1 MRSWR
6 SHSLEPGCRRVSKF
20 QPLAAYD
27 AASDGQYQLLPL
39 KFTPLDGSRYV
50 VTNMVGEY
58 AVVARETVHALARHT
73 LRPSDPRYLE
83 LKTKHFLRDAD
94 SDVANDL
101 LALKSRTRYQRLADF
116 TALHIFVVSLRC
128 EHSCPYCQ
136 VSRQSDDRVA
146 FDMTLETATKAL
158 ELVFRSPSPSLK
170 IEFQGGE
177 PLLNFPLVKFI
188 VEAALERN
196 QEAQRDL
203 QFVIATNLALLT
215 DEVLEFCKTHGVL
228 LSTSLD
234 GPGDLHNANRPRPGR
249 DSYERAIAGIKR
261 AREVLGYDG
270 VSALMTATRAS
281 LGRARD
287 IVDEYITQ
295 GFSNIFLR
303 SLSPYG
309 FAIKTKTYAAYDTS
323 EWLKFYFEGL
333 RYIVQLNRSGRPFVE
348 SYAAMI
354 LTKMLTPFETGYVDL
369 MSPAGIGISAVVY
382 NYDGDVYASDESRML
397 AEMGDKTFCMGNV
410 HERTYEELF
419 GSDALLTPLE
429 ESFAPSVPM
438 CNDCAF
444 EPYCGADPV
453 YHYATQG
460 DFVGRKPL
468 SGFCE
473 KNMAI
478 FRALISMMEEDPETK
493 RLFRRWAAR

>member
-1 MRSWR
+1 
-6 SHSLEPGCRRVSKF
+6 VSKF
-20 QPLAAYD
+20 QSLAAYD
-27 AASDGQYQLLPL
+27 AASDGQYLLLPF
-39 KFTPLDGSRYV
+39 KFTPFDGDRYI

-58 AVVARETVHALARHT
+58 AVVPRRTVHSLARHT
-73 LRPSDPRYLE
+73 LRPSDPHYLE
-83 LKTKHFLRDAD
+83 LKTKHFLRDVD
-94 SDVANDL
+94 SDVAIDL

-116 TALHIFVVSLRC
+116 TALHMFVVSLRC

-136 VSRQSDDRVA
+136 VSRQSDDRLA
-146 FDMTLETATKAL
+146 FDMTRETATKAL
-158 ELVFRSPSPSLK
+158 ELVFRSPSPALK

-188 VEAALERN
+188 VEAALEKNRTVN
-196 QEAQRDL
+196 RDL
-203 QFVIATNLALLT
+203 QFVIATNLAVLT
-215 DEVLEFCKTHGVL
+215 DEVLEFCKVHGVL

-234 GPGDLHNANRPRPGR
+234 GPADLHNANRPRPGR
-249 DSYERAIAGIKR
+249 DSYQRAIAGIKR
-261 AREVLGYDG
+261 AREVLGNDS
-270 VSALMTATRAS
+270 VSALMTTTRAS

-287 IVDEYITQ
+287 IIDEYVAQ
-295 GFSNIFLR
+295 DFSHIFLR
-303 SLSPYG
+303 ALSPYG

-333 RYIVQLNRSGRPFVE
+333 RYIIELNRKGLPFVE
-348 SYAAMI
+348 TYAATI
-354 LTKMLTPFETGYVDL
+354 LRKMLTPFDTGYVDL
-369 MSPAGIGISAVVY
+369 MNPAGIGIAAVVY

-410 HERTYEELF
+410 HEHAYDELF
-419 GSDALLTPLE
+419 ASDALLTPLE
-429 ESFAPSVPM
+429 ESFTLSVPM
-438 CNDCAF
+438 CSDCAF

-453 YHYATQG
+453 FHHATQG

-473 KNMAI
+473 KNMTI
-478 FRALISMMEEDPETK
+478 FRALIGMMEEDPETK